1 VSVSIGGSAATVL
14 FAGLAP
20 GLHAVYQ
27 INIQPPQTFLGNTL
41 SITAGNYS
49 GKSLTLPVMA
59 GTNVANATAT
69 VSALYPTAGT
79 TLGFSA
85 LLVAGSFTT
94 AFDVVPGA
102 KAFQVVVLGNG
113 NALATIN
120 IDPVG
125 NTWQA
130 TYPVPTA
137 LARNYNFAGA
147 GVVVYDYLAGMPF
160 PGNIIP
166 LSRLDLAAVSAAGML
181 PLPNSAAV
189 NGANGTWTAS
199 GTLPAG
205 GHFAINSSS
214 LTQLQNFGAFT
225 FLPSNEPGGSYPA
238 TFTVY
243 VDNMQVASSTLQFAI
258 Q

>member
-1 VSVSIGGSAATVL
+1 
-14 FAGLAP
+14 
-20 GLHAVYQ
+20 
-27 INIQPPQTFLGNTL
+27 
-41 SITAGNYS
+41 
-49 GKSLTLPVMA
+49 M
-59 GTNVANATAT
+59 
-69 VSALYPTAGT
+69 
-79 TLGFSA
+79 
-85 LLVAGSFTT
+85 
-94 AFDVVPGA
+94 VVP
-102 KAFQVVVLGNG
+102 GNG

-130 TYPVPTA
+130 TYSVPTA
-137 LARNYNFAGA
+137 LARSYDFANA
-147 GVVVYDYLAGMPF
+147 GVVVYNYLAGAPF

-166 LSRLDLAAVSAAGML
+166 LSLIDPAASSAVGML

-225 FLPSNEPGGSYPA
+225 FLPSNELGGTYSA

-243 VDNMQVASSTLQFAI
+243 VDNMQVASTTVQYKI